1 MTNAISPPT
10 ETPKMSDNGFE
21 FAAELAVVGAERLIV
36 VRVEVGEAKVEPLP
50 LGNSL
55 EGPAEG
61 DVAGV
66 PLENSLAGEVV
77 AGVCVLGV
85 VVRASQWE
93 MCEATTSHFSEFSGG
108 TPATS
113 PSAGP
118 SSEFPSGRG
127 STSASPTSTPTT
139 ISLSHRPQPAPQQT

>member
-66 PLENSLAGEVV
+66 PPENSLKCEVV
-77 AGVCVLGV
+77 A
-85 VVRASQWE
+85 
-93 MCEATTSHFSEFSGG
+93 SH
-108 TPATS
+108 
-113 PSAGP
+113 
-118 SSEFPSGRG
+118 
-127 STSASPTSTPTT
+127 
-139 ISLSHRPQPAPQQT
+139 ISH